1 MGIITNG
8 KTGSDMRNMI
18 SAFGIAE
25 LRRIVEKMSNASP
38 IAYMGISGVD
48 VTREA
53 NQELGVPYGAYVENI
68 DMDSPAMRAGIQR
81 GDIITMI
88 DDTTIV
94 SFGNYSNTLM
104 AMIPGQT
111 VTVTVKRQVQEEYKE
126 MSFNI
131 ELGEVE

>member
-1 MGIITNG
+1 
-8 KTGSDMRNMI
+8 
-18 SAFGIAE
+18 
-25 LRRIVEKMSNASP
+25 
-38 IAYMGISGVD
+38 
-48 VTREA
+48 
-53 NQELGVPYGAYVENI
+53 
-68 DMDSPAMRAGIQR
+68 MRAGIQR